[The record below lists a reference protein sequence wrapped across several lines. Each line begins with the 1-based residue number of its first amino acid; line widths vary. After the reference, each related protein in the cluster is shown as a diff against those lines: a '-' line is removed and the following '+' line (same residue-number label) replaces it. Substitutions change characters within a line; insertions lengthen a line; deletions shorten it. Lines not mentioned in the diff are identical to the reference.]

1 MQRPTIPVRESVRG
15 FFIDGVGRAA
25 DRVRHDAMRSPT
37 DTLTR
42 AAHVANVANATR
54 CSMQ

>member
-1 MQRPTIPVRESVRG
+1 LQRPTIPVRESVRG